1 MRISDWSSDV
11 CSSDLGAGAGQEA
24 RIGPSPFRCTLSSDR
39 VPCGRSA
46 GSAWPLSSSVSAHIS
61 LTAKHQT
68 ETASSVIVQPLRRN
82 RLRIERPLAA
92 PLPESQQVAGIMHSG
107 GARATHY
114 SAVEGGA

>member
-11 CSSDLGAGAGQEA
+11 CSSDLEA

-61 LTAKHQT
+61 LPAKHQT
-68 ETASSVIVQPLRRN
+68 ETASSVIVQPLRRD

-92 PLPESQQVAGIMHSG
+92 PLPERQHVAGIIRSEEHTSELQSLM
-107 GARATHY
+107 RITY
-114 SAVEGGA
+114 AVS